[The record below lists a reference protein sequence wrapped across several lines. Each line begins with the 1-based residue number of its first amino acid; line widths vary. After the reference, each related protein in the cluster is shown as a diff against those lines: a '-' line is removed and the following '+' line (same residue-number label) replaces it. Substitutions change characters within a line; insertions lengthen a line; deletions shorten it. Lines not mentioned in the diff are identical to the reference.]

1 MLDTNHAISKRI
13 VNLPFN
19 VIALEDLELLGM
31 RRKSN
36 GRRFNNKLGSW
47 SPYQLQM
54 FIEYKAQ
61 EMGKDVVYVDPR
73 YTSQKCSMCG
83 YINKNNRKGSIFHCL
98 SCNYELNADLN
109 AARNIEIFGKSEYFR
124 LLSTSQ
130 SLRFDESMSTDMG
143 ETSSK
148 PTPSGVGS

>member
-1 MLDTNHAISKRI
+1 
-13 VNLPFN
+13 
-19 VIALEDLELLGM
+19 
-31 RRKSN
+31 
-36 GRRFNNKLGSW
+36 
-47 SPYQLQM
+47 M

-83 YINKNNRKGSIFHCL
+83 YINNNNRKGSIFHCL

-130 SLRFDESMSTDMG
+130 SLRLDETMPAG
-143 ETSSK
+143 VAETSNK
-148 PTPSGVGS
+148 PPQSAGGS